1 MIRNFWKEA
10 KGIGIASFKFR
21 LFTYGCASGIMVL
34 HHVENKLQLGTLEYF
49 SIAIFLIAPHVFF
62 YRYVKSGNSF
72 GKVIKDTT
80 YDFFFAG
87 WLMGILNLS
96 IVPTFVFALG
106 ALTNYL
112 SGRGFVK
119 LYRVLLMP
127 LTCLIILIIEGFE
140 FHFETPLIM
149 MIVSM
154 SYCVVHYVANSAL
167 MYSVSNTARLLNEE
181 IKRQQQE
188 ILAQAEELKALN
200 ESLKDLNISLEEKV
214 HERTSELE
222 MKNKKLEEYTFVNA
236 HKLRAPVA
244 TILGLIHLFDYKESI
259 EIETIIK
266 ELKKTSLE
274 LDRAIKEIQVILEKE
289 GRKFE

>member
-1 MIRNFWKEA
+1 MIRNFWKESE
-10 KGIGIASFKFR
+10 GIGNASFKFR
-21 LFTYGCASGIMVL
+21 LVTYSISIVLMVA
-34 HHVENKLQLGTLEYF
+34 HHVENNLPWGALEYV
-49 SIAIFLIAPHVFF
+49 SVVVFLVAPHVFL
-62 YRYVKSGNSF
+62 YRYVRSGNSF
-72 GKVIKDTT
+72 GQSIHDIT

-96 IVPTFVFALG
+96 IAPSFIFGLGVF
-106 ALTNYL
+106 TNYL
-112 SGRGFVK
+112 SGRGFAK
-119 LYRVLLMP
+119 LYRILLMP
-127 LTCLIILIIEGFE
+127 LACILILAIEGFD
-140 FHFETPLIM
+140 FHFQTST
-149 MIVSM
+149 IVLLLSLT
-154 SYCVVHYVANSAL
+154 YGVFHYVTNAAL
-167 MYSVSNTARLLNEE
+167 MYGVSNTARLLNEE
-181 IKRQQQE
+181 INKQQQE
-188 ILAQAEELKALN
+188 ILAQAEELKVLN

-222 MKNKKLEEYTFVNA
+222 IKNKKLEDYTFVNA

-244 TILGLIHLFDYKESI
+244 TILGLIHLFDYKESV